1 MRAFCWELGEPV
13 SLGYPDIPG
22 FPDYLDVPENPV
34 YLDVP
39 ENPGFPDNPV
49 SPGYLGFLGSQDN
62 QLFNYFSL
70 KIIAKMFGSFRKIL
84 YLCIVNQ
91 A

>member
-22 FPDYLDVPENPV
+22 FPDYLDVPENP
-34 YLDVP
+34 
-39 ENPGFPDNPV
+39 GFPDNPV
-49 SPGYLGFLGSQDN
+49 SPGYPGFLGSQDN
-62 QLFNYFSL
+62 LLFNYFSL

>member
-1 MRAFCWELGEPV
+1 MRAFCWEQGEPV

-22 FPDYLDVPENPV
+22 FPDYLDVPENP
-34 YLDVP
+34 
-39 ENPGFPDNPV
+39 GFPDNPV
-49 SPGYLGFLGSQDN
+49 SPGYPGFLGSQDN
-62 QLFNYFSL
+62 QLFLNYFSL
-70 KIIAKMFGSFRKIL
+70 KIIAKMFGGFRKIL

>member
-13 SLGYPDIPG
+13 SLGYPDIPS
-22 FPDYLDVPENPV
+22 FPD

-49 SPGYLGFLGSQDN
+49 SPGYPGFLGSQDN
-62 QLFNYFSL
+62 QLFFTL
-70 KIIAKMFGSFRKIL
+70 FL
-84 YLCIVNQ
+84 
-91 A
+91 